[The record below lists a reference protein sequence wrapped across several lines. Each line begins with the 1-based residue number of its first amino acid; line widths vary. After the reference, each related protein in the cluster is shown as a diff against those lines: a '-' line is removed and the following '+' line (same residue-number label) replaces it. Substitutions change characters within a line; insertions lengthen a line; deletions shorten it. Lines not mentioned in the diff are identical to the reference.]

1 MKPWFQD
8 NVIEMYSTHNEGKSV
23 VAEKY
28 IRILGEKIY
37 KYMTLI
43 SENVYFEKLV
53 EIVNKYVRTYHDR
66 SWPVDLKSSAH
77 INFDKKNHVR
87 PWWSWKNIKI

>member
-1 MKPWFQD
+1 MKPWCQD

-28 IRILGEKIY
+28 IRTLGEKIY

-66 SWPVDLKSSAH
+66 S
-77 INFDKKNHVR
+77 
-87 PWWSWKNIKI
+87 

>member
-28 IRILGEKIY
+28 IRTLGEKIY

-43 SENVYFEKLV
+43 SEKVYFEKLV

-66 SWPVDLKSSAH
+66 SWPVDLKSSAY

>member
-8 NVIEMYSTHNEGKSV
+8 NIIEMYSTHNEGKSV

-28 IRILGEKIY
+28 IRTLGEKIY

-66 SWPVDLKSSAH
+66 S
-77 INFDKKNHVR
+77 
-87 PWWSWKNIKI
+87 